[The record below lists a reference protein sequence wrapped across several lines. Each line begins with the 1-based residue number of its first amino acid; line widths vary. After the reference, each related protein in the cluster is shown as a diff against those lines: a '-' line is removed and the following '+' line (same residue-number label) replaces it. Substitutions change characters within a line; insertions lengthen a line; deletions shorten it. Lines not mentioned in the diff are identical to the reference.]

1 MSEAPSTRDPSCGMR
16 VDPATAPVHLDYR
29 GQRYF
34 FCSKHCGDVFALDPE
49 KFLRHP
55 PRPNPLRV
63 CGQ

>member
-1 MSEAPSTRDPSCGMR
+1 MSEATSTRDPSCGMR
-16 VDPATAPVHLDYR
+16 VDPTTCPTYVDYR

-34 FCSKHCGDVFALDPE
+34 FCSKHCSDVFALDPE

-55 PRPNPLRV
+55 PRPNPFPM